1 MATISPSKEVN
12 KLYDKLL
19 GYFNPKDQAYINRAF
34 QYAYDGHNG
43 QNRKS
48 GEPYITH
55 PLHVALYLCEL
66 NFDKETIAAAL
77 LHDLIEDTDISYE
90 DLKKEFGEEVA
101 DIVDG
106 VTKLDKIKYSSNE
119 EAKADAIRKMV
130 IAMSK
135 DIRVLI
141 LKLADRLHNI
151 QTIEYHQDWKQEKI
165 ANETLYVYAPLAHRL
180 GFQSIKH
187 VLEDKSFKILHANQD
202 KEIKDMITETNPDR
216 DSQIGSAIDIIKTL
230 LNDNS
235 MSAEVYG
242 RPKHNYSIY
251 KKIVNQ
257 GLTFNEI
264 NDLIGIRI
272 VTDDVKNCYTILGL
286 IHANFQPVLGRFK
299 DFISMPKFNLYQSLH
314 TTVLTSDG
322 TKMEIQIR
330 THDMH
335 YRAEYGVAAHWKY
348 KEKPSND
355 LTSWTN
361 ELSEISNEYP
371 DPNEFLQHMKLDL
384 YENEVFCLTPEGD
397 VIALPQGS
405 TPVDFAFAI
414 HTQVGE
420 KLIGAKVNGKLVNLS
435 NLLKSGDTIEILTSK
450 DKDKGPSRDWLNI
463 VKTSRAR
470 SKIKQWYQKQMKN
483 EDIQKG
489 KTTLNSWLDENP
501 EILETTSKDQLMDEL
516 LKDLKLPNLETLY
529 QNLGN
534 GNTGINSISNRIN
547 KIVFPGEISV
557 DEDLYSPEIKEDSK
571 SDLVI
576 VEGYDDIKVRM
587 GKCCVPVPG
596 DDILGFVTISNGIAI
611 HRSDCLN
618 VQIDSTKGE
627 RIIDVSWG
635 YTGNTGIIVWLE
647 IEAIDRPYL
656 LRDATIAISDNGGNI
671 LVAKS
676 VTSSKRIVNLIFQVE
691 ISDND
696 QLDAII
702 NDAKNIENVFDAS
715 RIYPGRTGVL

>member
-501 EILETTSKDQLMDEL
+501 EILEATSKDQLMDEL

-635 YTGNTGIIVWLE
+635 YTGNTGIVVWLE

-676 VTSSKRIVNLIFQVE
+676 VTSSKRIVNLIFQIE

-715 RIYPGRTGVL
+715 RIYPGRK

>member
-1 MATISPSKEVN
+1 MDTINPTSQTSE
-12 KLYDKLL
+12 LLDKLL
-19 GYFNPKDQAYINRAF
+19 SNMDNKHHSIINEGFIFANE
-34 QYAYDGHNG
+34 GHKN
-43 QNRKS
+43 QKRKS

-55 PLHVALYLCEL
+55 PLQVAIYLSEINL
-66 NFDKETIAAAL
+66 DIETIIAAL
-77 LHDLIEDTDISYE
+77 LHDLIEDTDITYE
-90 DLKKEFGEEVA
+90 DIMSKFGKEIA

-106 VTKLDKIKYSSNE
+106 VTKLDKIKYNTTE

-151 QTIEYHQDWKQEKI
+151 KTIEFHNEWKQEKI
-165 ANETLYVYAPLAHRL
+165 ASETLYVYAPLAHRL
-180 GFQSIKH
+180 GLQSIKH
-187 VLEDKSFKILHANQD
+187 DLEDISFKILFNKQNN
-202 KEIKDMITETNPDR
+202 EIQEQLSLENPNR
-216 DSQIGSAIDIIKTL
+216 VKQIDESVNIINTL
-230 LNDNS
+230 LEDNS
-235 MSAEVYG
+235 ISASVSG

-251 KKIVNQ
+251 KKIVNN
-257 GLTFNEI
+257 GLSFNEI

-272 VTDDVKNCYTILGL
+272 ITDDVKNCYTILGL

-314 TTVLTSDG
+314 TTVLTPLG
-322 TKMEIQIR
+322 QKMEIQIR

-355 LTSWTN
+355 LTKWTN
-361 ELSEISNEYP
+361 ELSSISNEYP

-397 VIALPQGS
+397 VISLPQGS

-420 KLIGAKVNGKLVNLS
+420 KLIGAKVNGKLVNLG
-435 NLLKSGDTIEILTSK
+435 NILKSGDTIEILTSK

-463 VKTSRAR
+463 VKTTRAR
-470 SKIKQWYQKQMKN
+470 SKIRQWYQKQLKN

-489 KTTLNSWLDENP
+489 KTVLNTWLEENSDVL
-501 EILETTSKDQLMDEL
+501 EKKGKDVILQEL
-516 LKDLKLPNLETLY
+516 LIEMKLPNIETLY

-534 GNTGINSISNRIN
+534 GNTGINTVGN
-547 KIVFPGEISV
+547 KIRKQIFPEEISI
-557 DEDLYSPEIKEDSK
+557 DDDLFSPEIKPDSK
-571 SDLVI
+571 SDLII
-576 VEGYDDIKVRM
+576 VEGYDDIQVRM
-587 GKCCVPVPG
+587 AKCCVPVPG
-596 DDILGFVTISNGIAI
+596 DDIIGFVTISNGIAI

-618 VQIDSTKGE
+618 VQINPSVGE
-627 RIIDVSWG
+627 RIVDVSWG
-635 YTGNTGIIVWLE
+635 YNANTGTIVWLE

-676 VTSSKRIVNLIFQVE
+676 VTNSKRIVSLIFQVE
-691 ISDND
+691 ISDNN
-696 QLDAII
+696 QLDAILE
-702 NDAKNIENVFDAS
+702 DAKKIENVFDAS
-715 RIYPGRTGVL
+715 RIFPGKK

>member
-557 DEDLYSPEIKEDSK
+557 DEDLYSPEIKDDSK

-635 YTGNTGIIVWLE
+635 YTGNTGIVVWLE

-715 RIYPGRTGVL
+715 RIFPGRK

>member
-216 DSQIGSAIDIIKTL
+216 DSQIGIAIDIIKTL

-435 NLLKSGDTIEILTSK
+435 SLLKSGDTIEILTSK

-635 YTGNTGIIVWLE
+635 YTGNTGIVVWLE

-715 RIYPGRTGVL
+715 RIYPGRK

>member
-106 VTKLDKIKYSSNE
+106 VTKLDRIKYSSNE

-216 DSQIGSAIDIIKTL
+216 DSQIGSAIEIIKTL

-635 YTGNTGIIVWLE
+635 YTGNTGIVVWLE

-715 RIYPGRTGVL
+715 RIYPGRK

>member
-557 DEDLYSPEIKEDSK
+557 DDDLYSPEIKEDSK

-635 YTGNTGIIVWLE
+635 YTGNTGIVVWLE

-715 RIYPGRTGVL
+715 RIYPGRK

>member
-1 MATISPSKEVN
+1 MA
-12 KLYDKLL
+12 KLNESIAIDNLL
-19 GYFNPKDQAYINRAF
+19 SEILQNYQESDHDLIIDAFN
-34 QYAYDGHNG
+34 YASDGHKN
-43 QNRKS
+43 QKRLS
-48 GEPYITH
+48 GESYITH
-55 PLHVALYLCEL
+55 PLQVAHYLSNL
-66 NFDKETIAAAL
+66 NLDTETIIAAF
-77 LHDLIEDTDISYE
+77 LHDLIEDTEVTYNDI
-90 DLKKEFGEEVA
+90 KKKFGKEVA

-106 VTKLDKIKYSSNE
+106 VTKIDKINYNSKE

-151 QTIEYHQDWKQEKI
+151 ETIQYHNEWKQEKI

-180 GFQSIKH
+180 GLQSIKH
-187 VLEDKSFKILHANQD
+187 NLEDTSFKILFEKQN
-202 KEIKDMITETNPDR
+202 KEIQEQISQTNPNR
-216 DSQIGSAIDIIKTL
+216 TKQINDAVSVIDTL
-230 LNDNS
+230 LSDNS
-235 MSAEVYG
+235 ISAEVFG

-251 KKIVNQ
+251 KKIVNN

-264 NDLIGIRI
+264 NDLVGIRI
-272 VTDDVKNCYTILGL
+272 ITDDVKNCYTILGL

-314 TTVLTSDG
+314 TTVLTSNG
-322 TKMEIQIR
+322 NKMEIQIR

-355 LTSWTN
+355 LTEWTS
-361 ELSEISNEYP
+361 ELSEMSTEYP

-397 VIALPQGS
+397 VLSLPQGS

-435 NLLKSGDTIEILTSK
+435 NELKSGDTVEILTSK
-450 DKDKGPSRDWLNI
+450 DKSKGPSRDWLNI
-463 VKTSRAR
+463 VKTTRAR
-470 SKIKQWYQKQMKN
+470 SKIKQWYQKQLKD

-489 KTTLNSWLDENP
+489 KTILNSWLDEHND
-501 EILETTSKDQLMDEL
+501 ILEAKSKDQIINEL
-516 LKDLKLPNLETLY
+516 LSDMKLPNVETLFLG
-529 QNLGN
+529 LGN
-534 GNTGINSISNRIN
+534 VNVGINMIGNKIR
-547 KIVFPGEISV
+547 KIVFPGDISI
-557 DEDLYSPEIKEDSK
+557 DEDLYSPEIKSDSK
-571 SDLVI
+571 TDMII
-576 VEGYDDIKVRM
+576 VEGYDDIQVRIA
-587 GKCCVPVPG
+587 KCCVPVPG
-596 DDILGFVTISNGIAI
+596 DDIIGFVTISNGIAI

-618 VQIDSTKGE
+618 VRIDLEKGE
-627 RIIDVSWG
+627 RIVDVSWG
-635 YTGNTGIIVWLE
+635 YTPNTGTIVWME

-676 VTSSKRIVNLIFQVE
+676 VTNSKRIVSLIFQLE
-691 ISDND
+691 ISDSS
-696 QLDAII
+696 QFETILK
-702 NDAKNIENVFDAS
+702 DAKNIENVFDAS
-715 RIYPGRTGVL
+715 RIYPGKN

>member
-1 MATISPSKEVN
+1 MATIIPSKEVN

-19 GYFNPKDQAYINRAF
+19 GYFNPKDQSYINRAF

-55 PLHVALYLCEL
+55 PLHVAIYLCEL

-77 LHDLIEDTDISYE
+77 LHDLIEDTEISY
-90 DLKKEFGEEVA
+90 DDIKKEFGEEVA

-106 VTKLDKIKYSSNE
+106 VTKLDKIKYSTNE

-187 VLEDKSFKILHANQD
+187 VLEDRSFKILHANQD
-202 KEIKDMITETNPDR
+202 KEIQDMITETNPDR
-216 DSQIGSAIDIIKTL
+216 DSQIGNAIEIIRTL

-235 MSAEVYG
+235 ISAEVYG

-361 ELSEISNEYP
+361 SLSEISNEYP

-414 HTQVGE
+414 HTQLGE

-463 VKTSRAR
+463 VKTTRAR

-501 EILETTSKDQLMDEL
+501 EILEATSKDQLMDEL

-557 DEDLYSPEIKEDSK
+557 DEDLYSPEIKQDSK

-618 VQIDSTKGE
+618 VQIDSRKGE

-715 RIYPGRTGVL
+715 RIYPGRK

>member
-414 HTQVGE
+414 HTQLGE

-463 VKTSRAR
+463 VKTTRAR

-635 YTGNTGIIVWLE
+635 YTGNTGIVVWLE

-715 RIYPGRTGVL
+715 RIYPGRK

>member
-216 DSQIGSAIDIIKTL
+216 DSQIGSAIEIIKTL
-230 LNDNS
+230 LSDNS

-397 VIALPQGS
+397 VISLPQGS

-635 YTGNTGIIVWLE
+635 YTGNTGIVVWLE

-715 RIYPGRTGVL
+715 RIYPGRK

>member
-216 DSQIGSAIDIIKTL
+216 DSQIGNAIEIIKTL

-635 YTGNTGIIVWLE
+635 YTGNTGIVVWLE

-715 RIYPGRTGVL
+715 RIYPGRK

>member
-19 GYFNPKDQAYINRAF
+19 GYFNPKDQAYITRAF

-48 GEPYITH
+48 GERYITH

-635 YTGNTGIIVWLE
+635 YTGNTGIVVWLE

-715 RIYPGRTGVL
+715 RIYPGRK

>member
-216 DSQIGSAIDIIKTL
+216 DSQIGSAIEIIKTL
-230 LNDNS
+230 LSDNS

-397 VIALPQGS
+397 VISLPQGS

-547 KIVFPGEISV
+547 KIVFPSEISV

-635 YTGNTGIIVWLE
+635 YTGNTGIVVWLE

-715 RIYPGRTGVL
+715 RIYPGRK

>member
-1 MATISPSKEVN
+1 MATTIPSKEVN

-19 GYFNPKDQAYINRAF
+19 GYFKPKDQSYINRAF
-34 QYAYDGHNG
+34 QYAYEGHNG

-55 PLHVALYLCEL
+55 PLHVAIYLCEL

-77 LHDLIEDTDISYE
+77 LHDLIEDTEISY
-90 DLKKEFGEEVA
+90 DDIRKEFGEEVA

-106 VTKLDKIKYSSNE
+106 VTKLDKIKYSTNE

-202 KEIKDMITETNPDR
+202 KEIQDMITETNPDR
-216 DSQIGSAIDIIKTL
+216 DSQIGNAIEIIRTL

-235 MSAEVYG
+235 ISAEVYG

-361 ELSEISNEYP
+361 TLSEISNEYP

-414 HTQVGE
+414 HTQLGE

-463 VKTSRAR
+463 VKTTRAR

-501 EILETTSKDQLMDEL
+501 EILEATSKRSI
-516 LKDLKLPNLETLY
+516 
-529 QNLGN
+529 N
-534 GNTGINSISNRIN
+534 G
-547 KIVFPGEISV
+547 
-557 DEDLYSPEIKEDSK
+557 
-571 SDLVI
+571 
-576 VEGYDDIKVRM
+576 
-587 GKCCVPVPG
+587 
-596 DDILGFVTISNGIAI
+596 
-611 HRSDCLN
+611 
-618 VQIDSTKGE
+618 
-627 RIIDVSWG
+627 
-635 YTGNTGIIVWLE
+635 
-647 IEAIDRPYL
+647 
-656 LRDATIAISDNGGNI
+656 
-671 LVAKS
+671 
-676 VTSSKRIVNLIFQVE
+676 
-691 ISDND
+691 
-696 QLDAII
+696 
-702 NDAKNIENVFDAS
+702 
-715 RIYPGRTGVL
+715 

>member
-397 VIALPQGS
+397 VISLPQGS

-450 DKDKGPSRDWLNI
+450 DKNKGPSRDWLNI

-635 YTGNTGIIVWLE
+635 YTGNTGIVVWLE

-715 RIYPGRTGVL
+715 RIYPGRK

>member
-1 MATISPSKEVN
+1 MA
-12 KLYDKLL
+12 KLNESIAIDNLL
-19 GYFNPKDQAYINRAF
+19 SEILQNYQESDHDLIIDAFN
-34 QYAYDGHNG
+34 YASDGHKN
-43 QNRKS
+43 QKRLS
-48 GEPYITH
+48 GESYITH
-55 PLHVALYLCEL
+55 PLQVAHYLSNL
-66 NFDKETIAAAL
+66 NLDTETIIAAF
-77 LHDLIEDTDISYE
+77 LHDLIEDTEVTYNDI
-90 DLKKEFGEEVA
+90 KKKFGKEVA

-106 VTKLDKIKYSSNE
+106 VTKIDKINYNSKE

-151 QTIEYHQDWKQEKI
+151 ETIQYHNEWKQEKI

-180 GFQSIKH
+180 GLQSIKH
-187 VLEDKSFKILHANQD
+187 NLEDTSFKILFEKQN
-202 KEIKDMITETNPDR
+202 KEIQEQISQTNPNR
-216 DSQIGSAIDIIKTL
+216 TKQINDAVSVIDTL
-230 LNDNS
+230 LSDNS
-235 MSAEVYG
+235 ISAEVFG

-251 KKIVNQ
+251 KKIVNN

-264 NDLIGIRI
+264 NDLVGIRI
-272 VTDDVKNCYTILGL
+272 ITDDVKNCYTILGL

-314 TTVLTSDG
+314 TTVLTSNG
-322 TKMEIQIR
+322 NKMEIQIR

-355 LTSWTN
+355 LTEWTS
-361 ELSEISNEYP
+361 ELSEMSTEYP

-397 VIALPQGS
+397 VLSLPQGS

-435 NLLKSGDTIEILTSK
+435 NELKSGDTVEILTSK
-450 DKDKGPSRDWLNI
+450 DKSKGPSRDWLNI
-463 VKTSRAR
+463 VKTTRAR
-470 SKIKQWYQKQMKN
+470 SKIKQWYQKQLKD

-489 KTTLNSWLDENP
+489 KTILNSWLDEHND
-501 EILETTSKDQLMDEL
+501 ILEAKSKDQIINEL
-516 LKDLKLPNLETLY
+516 LSDMKLPNVETLF
-529 QNLGN
+529 QGLGN
-534 GNTGINSISNRIN
+534 GNVGINMIGNKIR
-547 KIVFPGEISV
+547 KIVFPGDISI
-557 DEDLYSPEIKEDSK
+557 DEDLYSPEIKSDSK
-571 SDLVI
+571 TDMII
-576 VEGYDDIKVRM
+576 VEGYDDIQVRIA
-587 GKCCVPVPG
+587 KCCVPVPG
-596 DDILGFVTISNGIAI
+596 DDIIGFVTISNGIAI

-618 VQIDSTKGE
+618 VRIDLEKGE
-627 RIIDVSWG
+627 RIVDVSWG
-635 YTGNTGIIVWLE
+635 YTPNTGTIVWME

-676 VTSSKRIVNLIFQVE
+676 VTNSKRIVSLIFQLE
-691 ISDND
+691 ISDSS
-696 QLDAII
+696 QFETILK
-702 NDAKNIENVFDAS
+702 DAKNIENVFDAS
-715 RIYPGRTGVL
+715 RIYPGKN

>member
-348 KEKPSND
+348 KEKPSNY

-635 YTGNTGIIVWLE
+635 YTGNTGIVVWLE

-715 RIYPGRTGVL
+715 RIYPGRK

>member
-547 KIVFPGEISV
+547 KIVFPSEISV

-635 YTGNTGIIVWLE
+635 YTGNTGIVVWLE

-715 RIYPGRTGVL
+715 RIYPGRK

>member
-216 DSQIGSAIDIIKTL
+216 DSQIGSAIEIIKTL
-230 LNDNS
+230 LSDNS

-635 YTGNTGIIVWLE
+635 YTGNTGIVVWLE

-676 VTSSKRIVNLIFQVE
+676 VTSSKRIVNLIFQIE

-715 RIYPGRTGVL
+715 RIYPGRK